1 MLAASVPEIYRHF
14 LVAPG
19 STCQGTDAVRRF
31 SACTVGNVDILPE
44 GEPLPEEVR
53 DLLARALDGLETPPA
68 PPPDDVIH
76 LIAPDLVA
84 TLGWTVDQAR
94 EVVAT
99 AGTVYEQD
107 PELVAFQVAEEVQQW
122 LHDSFLDTS
131 WPPCP
136 SHRHHPLWLAEEPPF
151 TWHCLR
157 DATAV
162 APLGQLGTVVSPPSQ
177 EQASAAREQ
186 LLHEQRATRAMIEQL
201 SPALRRRLRP

>member
-1 MLAASVPEIYRHF
+1 
-14 LVAPG
+14 
-19 STCQGTDAVRRF
+19 
-31 SACTVGNVDILPE
+31 VGNVDILPE
-44 GEPLPEEVR
+44 GEPHPEGVR
-53 DLLARALDGLETPPA
+53 DLLARALDGLETPQA
-68 PPPDDVIH
+68 PPPDDVID

-94 EVVAT
+94 QVVAT

-107 PELVAFQVAEEVQQW
+107 PEFVAFQVAEEVQQW

-151 TWHCLR
+151 TWHCPR

-162 APLGQLGTVVSPPSQ
+162 APLGQLGTVVSPPSHA
-177 EQASAAREQ
+177 QASAAREQ
-186 LLHEQRATRAMIEQL
+186 LLHEQRTTQAMIEQL
-201 SPALRRRLRP
+201 APALRRRLRP